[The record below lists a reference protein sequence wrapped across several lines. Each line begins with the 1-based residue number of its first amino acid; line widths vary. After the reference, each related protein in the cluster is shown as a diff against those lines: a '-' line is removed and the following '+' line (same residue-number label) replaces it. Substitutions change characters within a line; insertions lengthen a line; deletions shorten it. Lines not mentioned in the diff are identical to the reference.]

1 MASSSV
7 SRQYGNPRPPEGA
20 LGGRKGPR
28 AKALVIDD
36 LQRFRQLTDRGI
48 APKPI
53 SPDVRLAF
61 PNASGQ
67 ELAAWERRLRHHA
80 AACGC
85 EAAAFALAVVGIGA
99 LMCRSAF
106 DIRLAAGSL
115 ADAVLWM
122 ALAVGVCVVAKL
134 AAVYGSR
141 RALARLFREV
151 EARVQGTG

>member
-85 EAAAFALAVVGIGA
+85 EAAAFALAVVGSCA
-99 LMCRSAF
+99 DRRSTF
-106 DIRLAAGSL
+106 DSP
-115 ADAVLWM
+115 
-122 ALAVGVCVVAKL
+122 LAVSLMPCFGWRSPWVCVWLPSLPRCMAH
-134 AAVYGSR
+134 G
-141 RALARLFREV
+141 ARLLGSF
-151 EARVQGTG
+151 GK